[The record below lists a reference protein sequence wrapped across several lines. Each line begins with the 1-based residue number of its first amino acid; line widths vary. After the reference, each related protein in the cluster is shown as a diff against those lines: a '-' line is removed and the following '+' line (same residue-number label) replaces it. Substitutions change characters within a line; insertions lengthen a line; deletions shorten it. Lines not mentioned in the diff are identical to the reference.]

1 MDTGSK
7 HQDIR
12 KTIPSTSQQAMNIN
26 AYLNTSLLISARQGE
41 PRRGSSWTQN
51 PVNLDIKLSDPMQ
64 NGSGNKTLQA
74 RQMSITTAHKFHTCE
89 I

>member
-1 MDTGSK
+1 MLT
-7 HQDIR
+7 
-12 KTIPSTSQQAMNIN
+12 STLHCSSVHDKE
-26 AYLNTSLLISARQGE
+26 SLAEAL
-41 PRRGSSWTQN
+41 TQSR
-51 PVNLDIKLSDPMQ
+51 PDIKLSDPMQ